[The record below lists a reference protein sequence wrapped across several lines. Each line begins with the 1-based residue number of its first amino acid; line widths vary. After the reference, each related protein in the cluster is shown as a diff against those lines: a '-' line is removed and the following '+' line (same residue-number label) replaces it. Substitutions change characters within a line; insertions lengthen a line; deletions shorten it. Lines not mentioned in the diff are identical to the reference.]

1 MYICNGLV
9 LHFRH
14 IFKPHNVVKH
24 FKKKNMKKLEL
35 IAITFCLLI
44 LTNCSDDNIDNN
56 DNNQIS
62 LEKLHANIG
71 NQRLVEISLI
81 DGSESL
87 ITNFQS
93 SNDALDDILFLN
105 NEFIGTKPDGSNTL
119 IKKINTST
127 GGSVTLTTINNFVDL
142 IK

>member
-1 MYICNGLV
+1 
-9 LHFRH
+9 
-14 IFKPHNVVKH
+14 
-24 FKKKNMKKLEL
+24 MKKLEL